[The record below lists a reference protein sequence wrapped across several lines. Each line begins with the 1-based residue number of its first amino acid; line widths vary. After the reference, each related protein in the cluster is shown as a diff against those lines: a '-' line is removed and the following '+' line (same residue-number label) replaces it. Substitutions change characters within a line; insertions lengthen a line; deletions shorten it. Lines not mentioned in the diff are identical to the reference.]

1 MSQGTGNREGR
12 GGGGG
17 GRGGRGGRLAPGPL
31 ERQSYD
37 QAASDAEN
45 RTLEYDPSVR
55 AQYIRQMLHDIPPM
69 IERGATEEEIK
80 AATGDFASNYP
91 NFFKKLMDKEDL
103 QPIHTMVNMLDRM
116 GSGQI
121 SQHQASIVVGTQLYQ
136 KYIEPSLRRNGGG
149 SGNGSGPV

>member
-1 MSQGTGNREGR
+1 MSRRLPSEQGSRS
-12 GGGGG
+12 
-17 GRGGRGGRLAPGPL
+17 RGGRIAPGPL

-37 QAASDAEN
+37 QAASEAEN

-55 AQYIRQMLHDIPPM
+55 AQYIRQMLHDIPEM
-69 IERGATEEEIK
+69 LERGMTEDEIK
-80 AATGDFASNYP
+80 TATGDFSKLYP

-121 SQHQASIVVGTQLYQ
+121 NQHQASIVVGTQLYQ
-136 KYIEPSLRRNGGG
+136 KYIEPSLRRNGGRE
-149 SGNGSGPV
+149 

>member
-1 MSQGTGNREGR
+1 MSQSNNNLGS
-12 GGGGG
+12 GGGSGSG
-17 GRGGRGGRLAPGPL
+17 GRGQFAPGPL

-37 QAASDAEN
+37 SAAAEAEN

-55 AQYIRQMLHDIPPM
+55 AQYIRQMLHDIPQM
-69 IERGATEEEIK
+69 LQRGMSEQEIK
-80 AATGDFASNYP
+80 DATGQFADNYP

-121 SQHQASIVVGTQLYQ
+121 NQHQASIIVGTQLYN
-136 KYIEPSLRRNGGG
+136 KYIEPTLRRQ
-149 SGNGSGPV
+149 